1 MNRQLRE
8 SAVYAAGAAAA
19 FVTDFVLLWI
29 LVEKAGLHY
38 LVAASISF
46 LAGTVVVYW
55 VSVRYAFQYRR
66 LADRRAEFGYFA
78 TIGATGIALNLC
90 LMFALVNWLGLHY
103 LLAKVGA
110 ATITFISNFAMRRW
124 LLFTRHAE
132 SKARAPIPSEH
143 LQ

>member
-1 MNRQLRE
+1 MNRELRE
-8 SAVYAAGAAAA
+8 AAVYTAGAAAA
-19 FVTDFVLLWI
+19 FITDFALLWA

-55 VSVRYAFQYRR
+55 VSVRHAFQYRR
-66 LADRRAEFGYFA
+66 VADRRAEFGYFA
-78 TIGATGIALNLC
+78 TIGVTGIVLNLG
-90 LMFALVNWLGLHY
+90 LMFALVDLLHLHY

-110 ATITFISNFAMRRW
+110 ATITFVTNFAMRRG
-124 LLFTRHAE
+124 LLFTE
-132 SKARAPIPSEH
+132 RAKTKSPPAASSEH